1 MINKKLIKILVS
13 LIVVAMIMPLV
24 SCTDKQGEDITLN
37 ISASAVL
44 TDALAEVNEL
54 YVQKYS
60 GIKIVN
66 NFTSAGTIQSQIENG
81 ADCDVFFSA
90 NAKNMDNLENKG
102 LIIAETRE
110 NILSNLLVLIVP
122 ATNTKDIDSFIDLTG
137 NAINLVAIGDPST
150 VSAGIYAQKLFEL
163 LDISQNLGEKLILAS
178 TVREVLTYVETGNVD
193 AGLVFLSDA
202 LTSESVTVVDTA
214 PDEINSQ
221 IVMTAA
227 VISAS
232 KNIEKSKEYLS
243 FLSGTEAMAIFE
255 KYGFTSAVE

>member
-1 MINKKLIKILVS
+1 MAGVIA
-13 LIVVAMIMPLV
+13 IVLIMPMV
-24 SCTDKQGEDITLN
+24 SCADKQGEDITLN

-44 TDALAEVNEL
+44 TDALAEVNDL
-54 YVQKYS
+54 YVLKNS
-60 GIKIVN
+60 DIKIVN

-90 NAKNMDNLENKG
+90 NVKNMDNLQNKG
-102 LIIAETRE
+102 LILSDTRK

-122 ATNTKDIDSFIDLTG
+122 SSNTKNINSFIDLTG
-137 NAINLVAIGDPST
+137 SAINLVAIGDPSA

-163 LDISQNLGEKLILAS
+163 LDISQPLSNKLILAS

-202 LTSESVTVVDTA
+202 LTSNRVVVIDTA
-214 PDEINSQ
+214 PNEINSQ

-227 VISAS
+227 VVSAS
-232 KNIEKSKEYLS
+232 ENVEAAKNYLA
-243 FLSGTEAMAIFE
+243 FLSGAEAMEIFE
-255 KYGFTSAVE
+255 KYGFSPAVE

>member
-1 MINKKLIKILVS
+1 MVI
-13 LIVVAMIMPLV
+13 PLV

-44 TDALAEVNEL
+44 TDALAEVNDL
-54 YVQKYS
+54 YVQKNS

-102 LIIAETRE
+102 LIMAETRE

-122 ATNTKDIDSFIDLTG
+122 ASNTKGIDIFTDLTG
-137 NAINLVAIGDPST
+137 NAIALVAIGDPAS

-163 LDISQNLGEKLILAS
+163 LGINQDLSDKLMLAS
-178 TVREVLTYVETGNVD
+178 NVREVLTYVETGNVD
-193 AGLVFLSDA
+193 AGLVFMSDA
-202 LTSESVTVVDTA
+202 LTSDKVVIVDTA

-227 VISAS
+227 VVSAS
-232 KNIEKSKEYLS
+232 KNVDAAKEYMA
-243 FLSGTEAMAIFE
+243 FLSSAEAIVIFE
-255 KYGFTSAVE
+255 KYGFSAAVE